1 MSLNQST
8 NWAGLQLAGLADAWS
23 RGLIDSSMQIILQ
36 NHTEPTES
44 TNIHYPPRVRSALR
58 LGPTPTARNPIFYTW
73 LSLVQRPS
81 WALAGGVTAILLSTL
96 CGPVSASSQH
106 HERRKPRY
114 GKVAVPLPKFDYVEP
129 DYNLFQP
136 GDIVYDRRFPVEPI
150 QNDIVRRQDE
160 VNVEDS
166 SSKEGAPKT
175 TSSKQLKFASTS
187 TASPAAATSSSSTLP
202 DVKSSSATSEAA
214 APSSIVT
221 APGSGSSSLPRPF
234 DTGLGNN
241 YTQPNCPAFI
251 NNFLRNTTFTSCVP
265 FSLLLQNS
273 MSFFS
278 TTKSLPAITRTLTA
292 TCNVNEPACSALLAQ
307 FAVELRKPENCADDY
322 RRQQPLVVSAYNALV
337 AYEPLYKAGCERD
350 EQGNYCFAN
359 AITNFTSP
367 TDSYPYYLPLGIA
380 LPGGSQPTCSKC
392 LKDTMAVFNQAAN
405 SKQQQQPLATTYL
418 PAAQMVNVGCGPN
431 FANLSVSSGKS
442 AGQSS
447 GAGRKL
453 PSMSLSMSLAM
464 TALVMMLSAAGLLV

>member
-8 NWAGLQLAGLADAWS
+8 NWAGLQPSSLADAWS

-36 NHTEPTES
+36 NHSESTES
-44 TNIHYPPRVRSALR
+44 TNIHYPPR
-58 LGPTPTARNPIFYTW
+58 
-73 LSLVQRPS
+73 
-81 WALAGGVTAILLSTL
+81 
-96 CGPVSASSQH
+96 H
-106 HERRKPRY
+106 HDRRKPRY
-114 GKVAVPLPKFDYVEP
+114 GKVAFPLHKFDYVEP

-150 QNDIVRRQDE
+150 QNDIVRRQDG

-166 SSKEGAPKT
+166 SSKEGAAKT
-175 TSSKQLKFASTS
+175 TTSKQLKFSSTS
-187 TASPAAATSSSSTLP
+187 TAKPAAATSSSSTLP
-202 DVKSSSATSEAA
+202 DVKSSSATSGAA
-214 APSSIVT
+214 APSSIIT

-359 AITNFTSP
+359 AITNLTSP
-367 TDSYPYYLPLGIA
+367 TDSYPYYLSLGIA

-392 LKDTMAVFNQAAN
+392 LKDTMAIFNQAAN

-453 PSMSLSMSLAM
+453 PSMSLSMAFVM
-464 TALVMMLSAAGLLV
+464 MMLSAATTGLL

>member
-1 MSLNQST
+1 MESWKST
-8 NWAGLQLAGLADAWS
+8 S
-23 RGLIDSSMQIILQ
+23 DSHPAL
-36 NHTEPTES
+36 
-44 TNIHYPPRVRSALR
+44 ALR
-58 LGPTPTARNPIFYTW
+58 VDGET
-73 LSLVQRPS
+73 
-81 WALAGGVTAILLSTL
+81 
-96 CGPVSASSQH
+96 H

-114 GKVAVPLPKFDYVEP
+114 GKVAFPLPKFDYVEP
-129 DYNLFQP
+129 DYKLFQP
-136 GDIVYDRRFPVEPI
+136 GDIVYDRRFPVEPV
-150 QNDIVRRQDE
+150 QNYIVRRQDG

-166 SSKEGAPKT
+166 SSKEGAAKT
-175 TSSKQLKFASTS
+175 TSRKLKFSSTS
-187 TASPAAATSSSSTLP
+187 TASPAASTSSSSALP
-202 DVKSSSATSEAA
+202 NVKSSSATSGAA

-221 APGSGSSSLPRPF
+221 APDSGSSSLPRPF

-359 AITNFTSP
+359 AITNLTSP

-392 LKDTMAVFNQAAN
+392 LKDTMAIFNEAAN
-405 SKQQQQPLATTYL
+405 SKGQQPQPLTTTYL

-447 GAGRKL
+447 GAVARKL
-453 PSMSLSMSLAM
+453 TSVSTSMSLAM
-464 TALVMMLSAAGLLV
+464 TALVMTLSAAGLLV